1 MADVAKLAG
10 VSHQTVSRVLNGADH
25 VRPETRNRV
34 LHAMRMLDYRPNA
47 VARAL
52 VTGRS
57 RTLGVVSFDTTLYG
71 PASTLLGIER
81 AAHKHGYYVSI
92 VSMTSLDRDSLI
104 DALGRLGRQGVDG
117 ILIIAPL
124 IEAVRALGTLRS
136 EVPIVALEAGP
147 DEAVP
152 VVAVDQVSGARAA
165 VEHLLSLGHRTVH
178 HIAGPTNF
186 QEAIHRVEGWRTALT
201 EAGAQAEAPLVGDW
215 SAVSGYELGRR
226 LLETADPTAIFV
238 ANDQMA
244 LGVLRALHEAGR
256 ALPGDVSVVGFDDIP
271 EAAFFLPPLTTV
283 RQDFTEMG
291 ERALLV
297 MLERLLG
304 DTEPERV
311 VIAPELVVRASTAAP
326 PGS

>member
-1 MADVAKLAG
+1 
-10 VSHQTVSRVLNGADH
+10 
-25 VRPETRNRV
+25 
-34 LHAMRMLDYRPNA
+34 
-47 VARAL
+47 
-52 VTGRS
+52 
-57 RTLGVVSFDTTLYG
+57 
-71 PASTLLGIER
+71 
-81 AAHKHGYYVSI
+81 
-92 VSMTSLDRDSLI
+92 
-104 DALGRLGRQGVDG
+104 
-117 ILIIAPL
+117 
-124 IEAVRALGTLRS
+124 
-136 EVPIVALEAGP
+136 
-147 DEAVP
+147 
-152 VVAVDQVSGARAA
+152 
-165 VEHLLSLGHRTVH
+165 VH

-186 QEAIHRVEGWRTALT
+186 QEAIQRVEGWRAVLA
-201 EAGAQAEAPLVGDW
+201 EAGAQAQTPLVGDW

-311 VIAPELVVRASTAAP
+311 VIAPELVVRASTAP
-326 PGS
+326 PSSS